1 MIFFFLEKQGG
12 GGGGG
17 VFFFFFGGGGG
28 GGGGG
33 VNFCSVLQIYSYM
46 FWCVMIK
53 QQQQIHKFNNWLGVL
68 VIELG

>member
-1 MIFFFLEKQGG
+1 M
-12 GGGGG
+12 
-17 VFFFFFGGGGG
+17 
-28 GGGGG
+28 
-33 VNFCSVLQIYSYM
+33 NFCSVLQIYSYM